1 MKALLLS
8 QLASLS
14 LFVNLVN
21 SHYEDE
27 LKYNDPYSN
36 INLNQKTNSRR
47 LFSSAK
53 DEEIDSTLNGDVEF
67 DDKKQPPQF
76 VSHAE
81 FADEGLFVD
90 EVENYNFKY
99 GNFTRQQELKRYVQ
113 NLENLERKHVH
124 TEHSGI
130 HSYPVTQDPKT
141 GRYVR
146 DEAAAKIQRE
156 KAQQDLS
163 KIENEIR
170 IIVREILQTKHANF
184 QYSSPGVSTG
194 PHCKTYP
201 NLIERILSEEKST
214 CKKH

>member
-1 MKALLLS
+1 MMKALLLS

-53 DEEIDSTLNGDVEF
+53 DEEIDSTLNGD
-67 DDKKQPPQF
+67 
-76 VSHAE
+76 AE

-184 QYSSPGVSTG
+184 QYSSKGVSTG